1 MLINED
7 IGREDNMQR
16 VGFLHF
22 AGIGGIIRLF
32 NFLAVVDNILLD
44 NDSLSSHLY
53 YKSRSLSG

>member
-16 VGFLHF
+16 VGLLHF

-32 NFLAVVDNILLD
+32 NFLAVVDNILTD
-44 NDSLSSHLY
+44 NDSPSSHLY
-53 YKSRSLSG
+53 YKSRNLSG